1 MTNKDLYREFG
12 NIDPEMVEA
21 AAPAEK
27 VQIKR
32 RNVWTKWASIAACLI
47 VVIGIGFSIP
57 GIMNFIS
64 NDKPVEPNF
73 ELPTGIDNIIWGSS
87 NDSPVSPDSADS
99 YMKWNGWNVDL
110 SLYEVLNS
118 SDADKYI
125 AIIVNK
131 DNVPERDDFEYNGK
145 KRGELKEEQ
154 DALIVLRE
162 KYIEFRGDEPY
173 LKYGEDIYTTGT
185 SEGEKWTKEL
195 YDEKVAYYGEDFINK
210 YIVQG
215 AFEIDLF
222 SQDLLECEHRIGS
235 LSNELVEI
243 DETYQKQFISAI
255 QKKFSKTGACVVVRD
270 GKIYLFVV
278 KEELADMRI
287 TNKGDYY
294 LQLANRGS
302 YEGITDQTQPP
313 QIDDTVTGFDLNKIG
328 LSNVDGCRT
337 GAITSEE
344 DLYVALNDLI
354 GHWDNLMITIGSDNH
369 IDQTELE
376 EMNYSEVQHWKY
388 PTRTVV
394 FVNRS
399 NLNMVALK
407 ELTLREDVSFVWV
420 SEQLV
425 PTDDN
430 ADVGPTPDGD

>member
-1 MTNKDLYREFG
+1 MT
-12 NIDPEMVEA
+12 EM
-21 AAPAEK
+21 
-27 VQIKR
+27 
-32 RNVWTKWASIAACLI
+32 
-47 VVIGIGFSIP
+47 
-57 GIMNFIS
+57 
-64 NDKPVEPNF
+64 
-73 ELPTGIDNIIWGSS
+73 IIRAKS
-87 NDSPVSPDSADS
+87 V
-99 YMKWNGWNVDL
+99 K
-110 SLYEVLNS
+110 
-118 SDADKYI
+118 KT
-125 AIIVNK
+125 AITSG
-131 DNVPERDDFEYNGK
+131 GK
-145 KRGELKEEQ
+145 QTE
-154 DALIVLRE
+154 
-162 KYIEFRGDEPY
+162 
-173 LKYGEDIYTTGT
+173 
-185 SEGEKWTKEL
+185 
-195 YDEKVAYYGEDFINK
+195 
-210 YIVQG
+210 
-215 AFEIDLF
+215 
-222 SQDLLECEHRIGS
+222 
-235 LSNELVEI
+235 
-243 DETYQKQFISAI
+243 
-255 QKKFSKTGACVVVRD
+255 
-270 GKIYLFVV
+270 
-278 KEELADMRI
+278 
-287 TNKGDYY
+287 NKGDYY